1 MKLSLPQMVGLA
13 FHFLPDCFCSMSM
26 QCTFQIMQ
34 GIRFFIQVGGLQ
46 IGGPQFYCLTHTVQ
60 GRKQKANLSQNY
72 KLGILHTHTHT
83 HTHTHLDCQVLLK
96 YQKIWLC
103 YAHFPPASNLVDLC
117 LFLDT
122 LFPVCY
128 SPCHSGIGFIHSVKR
143 DRYKETFILPVYMV
157 PICIWVC
164 NPWYKAR
171 LDYVVAQVSFKLLL
185 WIFCF
190 VQMEFLILL

>member
-13 FHFLPDCFCSMSM
+13 FHFLPDCFCTMSM
-26 QCTFQIMQ
+26 QCTFQNMQ

-46 IGGPQFYCLTHTVQ
+46 IGGLQFYCLTHTVQ
-60 GRKQKANLSQNY
+60 GKKQKANLSHNY
-72 KLGILHTHTHT
+72 KLGILHTDTSG
-83 HTHTHLDCQVLLK
+83 LPASLEKSKDLIML
-96 YQKIWLC
+96 
-103 YAHFPPASNLVDLC
+103 AHIPPASNLVDLC

-128 SPCHSGIGFIHSVKR
+128 SPCHSVIGFIHSVKWY
-143 DRYKETFILPVYMV
+143 RYKETFILPVYMV

-164 NPWYKAR
+164 DPWYKAR
-171 LDYVVAQVSFKLLL
+171 LDYVVAQVSVKLLL

-190 VQMEFLILL
+190 VRMEFLILL